1 MQCSKVKRMA
11 VDEYIREQQKIKK
24 AKRISDEFEKIL
36 KQEMNKNDKN

>member
-24 AKRISDEFEKIL
+24 AKRTSDEFEKI
-36 KQEMNKNDKN
+36 KADDKLSLIHI

>member
-1 MQCSKVKRMA
+1 MA

-24 AKRISDEFEKIL
+24 AKRTLDEFEKIL